1 MHFDDAPAPLHH
13 SETRW
18 SSGVLGEML
27 HCAERR
33 IALGK
38 INGDIIRGNDY
49 LFNSDATG
57 LCCTFF
63 YLFWEF
69 LLLSF
74 SSEFGIIHDT
84 L

>member
-38 INGDIIRGNDY
+38 ING
-49 LFNSDATG
+49 ATYKEMISF
-57 LCCTFF
+57 LIALLQDSVVPTFISVENF
-63 YLFWEF
+63 YY
-69 LLLSF
+69 
-74 SSEFGIIHDT
+74 
-84 L
+84 